1 MNDAGPKK
9 SPFGVNVTDW
19 PSVVAAP
26 ADTAPTD
33 VTVSPRPSGS
43 MSLPRTGM
51 VTAWPW
57 FVVAWS
63 PRAWGG
69 GADGA
74 VTVSDTVAVADSP
87 AASVTVYWNE
97 SVVSVPSRGAVAW
110 TSDPS
115 EPVCC
120 SATAPCAGDVIAN
133 ANVSSG
139 SGSSTRAPRSTFL
152 GIPAST
158 VSVVSEAVGGRFDGG
173 STSIVTAP
181 ATAWPCWSST
191 E

>member
-120 SATAPCAGDVIAN
+120 SATAPCAGAEIA
-133 ANVSSG
+133 V
-139 SGSSTRAPRSTFL
+139 PRYPRL
-152 GIPAST
+152 DGQRHVRGRRRPVRRRQHVDRDGAGDG
-158 VSVVSEAVGGRFDGG
+158 VALLVVDGVGER
-173 STSIVTAP
+173 
-181 ATAWPCWSST
+181 
-191 E
+191 